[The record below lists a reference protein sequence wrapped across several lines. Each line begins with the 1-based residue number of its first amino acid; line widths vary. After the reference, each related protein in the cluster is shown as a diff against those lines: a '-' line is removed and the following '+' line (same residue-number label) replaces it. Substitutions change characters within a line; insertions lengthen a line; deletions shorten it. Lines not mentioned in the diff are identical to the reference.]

1 MKLLE
6 WIYQKILFKF
16 YSKSNVNTLCSR
28 CSLQKIYTINALQIR
43 INFFSL
49 KNLNR
54 TSTWAH
60 YYKTLLSSFFFFTDL
75 DNVEGIAVDW
85 IGNNLYWTNDGHRK
99 TINVARLEKAS
110 QSRKTLL
117 EGEMSHPRGIVVD
130 PVNGYALFNQLIAFN
145 RIFLYYSVVKRS

>member
-1 MKLLE
+1 MSTTIKSVSFLFLL
-6 WIYQKILFKF
+6 F
-16 YSKSNVNTLCSR
+16 
-28 CSLQKIYTINALQIR
+28 A
-43 INFFSL
+43 
-49 KNLNR
+49 
-54 TSTWAH
+54 
-60 YYKTLLSSFFFFTDL
+60 DL

-130 PVNGYALFNQLIAFN
+130 PVSGYEMFDQLYIKKMMLDNLVFAYLEEVHFIPHVHSHINDLIRESYSFND
-145 RIFLYYSVVKRS
+145 FLS

>member
-1 MKLLE
+1 L
-6 WIYQKILFKF
+6 YYNCKIRGYFAF
-16 YSKSNVNTLCSR
+16 C
-28 CSLQKIYTINALQIR
+28 
-43 INFFSL
+43 FFI
-49 KNLNR
+49 
-54 TSTWAH
+54 
-60 YYKTLLSSFFFFTDL
+60 DL

-130 PVNGYALFNQLIAFN
+130 PVNGYVILHQLYV
-145 RIFLYYSVVKRS
+145 RK

>member
-1 MKLLE
+1 MCTIVKCVALL
-6 WIYQKILFKF
+6 
-16 YSKSNVNTLCSR
+16 
-28 CSLQKIYTINALQIR
+28 
-43 INFFSL
+43 
-49 KNLNR
+49 
-54 TSTWAH
+54 
-60 YYKTLLSSFFFFTDL
+60 FFFFFFADL

-130 PVNGYALFNQLIAFN
+130 PVNGYVIFYQLDMRKILFFCIFSSSKFDLNSHMSGLNGKSYSFN
-145 RIFLYYSVVKRS
+145 DFLL

>member
-1 MKLLE
+1 MDAIVKFLSFLFLL
-6 WIYQKILFKF
+6 
-16 YSKSNVNTLCSR
+16 
-28 CSLQKIYTINALQIR
+28 
-43 INFFSL
+43 
-49 KNLNR
+49 
-54 TSTWAH
+54 
-60 YYKTLLSSFFFFTDL
+60 FTDL

-130 PVNGYALFNQLIAFN
+130 PVNGYAILDQLSIRKMILNLFFMYVVVV
-145 RIFLYYSVVKRS
+145 IFI

>member
-1 MKLLE
+1 MF
-6 WIYQKILFKF
+6 ISYLF
-16 YSKSNVNTLCSR
+16 C
-28 CSLQKIYTINALQIR
+28 
-43 INFFSL
+43 
-49 KNLNR
+49 
-54 TSTWAH
+54 
-60 YYKTLLSSFFFFTDL
+60 FTDL

-130 PVNGYALFNQLIAFN
+130 PVNGYAVSYQFHIKKLIINVLTYLAVIN
-145 RIFLYYSVVKRS
+145 VI

>member
-1 MKLLE
+1 MDQSSFLFELKFLLGR
-6 WIYQKILFKF
+6 ILV
-16 YSKSNVNTLCSR
+16 VNTNFTVIVKAVSFLF
-28 CSLQKIYTINALQIR
+28 LLFYIYI
-43 INFFSL
+43 
-49 KNLNR
+49 
-54 TSTWAH
+54 
-60 YYKTLLSSFFFFTDL
+60 DL

-130 PVNGYALFNQLIAFN
+130 PINGYE
-145 RIFLYYSVVKRS
+145 IFD

>member
-1 MKLLE
+1 MGTIVKCVALL
-6 WIYQKILFKF
+6 
-16 YSKSNVNTLCSR
+16 
-28 CSLQKIYTINALQIR
+28 
-43 INFFSL
+43 
-49 KNLNR
+49 
-54 TSTWAH
+54 
-60 YYKTLLSSFFFFTDL
+60 FFFLFTDL

-130 PVNGYALFNQLIAFN
+130 PVNGYVIVDQFDMRKILF
-145 RIFLYYSVVKRS
+145 

>member
-1 MKLLE
+1 MSTTIKSVSFLFLL
-6 WIYQKILFKF
+6 F
-16 YSKSNVNTLCSR
+16 
-28 CSLQKIYTINALQIR
+28 A
-43 INFFSL
+43 
-49 KNLNR
+49 
-54 TSTWAH
+54 
-60 YYKTLLSSFFFFTDL
+60 DL

-130 PVNGYALFNQLIAFN
+130 PVSGYEMFDQLYIKKMMLMN
-145 RIFLYYSVVKRS
+145 LNHYLQKSSKVQ

>member
-1 MKLLE
+1 M
-6 WIYQKILFKF
+6 ITFAKINYKEFVDQNYFLFE
-16 YSKSNVNTLCSR
+16 L
-28 CSLQKIYTINALQIR
+28 
-43 INFFSL
+43 NF
-49 KNLNR
+49 
-54 TSTWAH
+54 
-60 YYKTLLSSFFFFTDL
+60 LLSKTYAVATIIIFVSFLFFILVDL

-130 PVNGYALFNQLIAFN
+130 PVNG
-145 RIFLYYSVVKRS
+145 